1 LGLKFFLSLVFLCF
15 GMLVSAQE
23 INPSDSINNDSTRVP
38 AVNDSLPAADSS
50 KQTKKPIISPE
61 AIEYD
66 VNYSSKDSMLF
77 DMKSSRMYM
86 HGNAELTGEDMNL
99 KSEYIEVN
107 TKENYLYAIGVEDSM
122 GNVTGMPEIKDG
134 SDHFKAKS
142 IKYNFN
148 TKKGIIFDVVTEYSQ
163 GFIHGERTKR
173 HPNNEI
179 HILDGKYTTCDLDH
193 PHFYIK
199 LTKAKVIPGQK
210 VVAGPMYFVI
220 ADIPLK
226 FIGLPFGFIPSQK
239 KNTSGFIIPQYGEE
253 QKRGFFLR
261 DGGYFWAV
269 NDYMNTAL
277 TFDVYSQGTWG
288 VNWRSNFKKRYKFSG
303 SLDVKYNV
311 NRFGEKVLPEY
322 SETES
327 FWVTGNFNQDA
338 KANPNSTFGVSLN
351 FGSSKHNEIEA
362 RNIEQ
367 LTDNTKSSNITYRRR
382 RPGSIFN
389 LTAKAGLTLNSK
401 SNRAN
406 LELPSVSLNMN
417 KQFPFQGLSKSGK
430 SKWYDKISVGFSSSM
445 SNKLATADSLLLTEE
460 SLYQMEN
467 GLQYSVPVSASYTVF
482 SFFNFSPSIS
492 YKGRIYTDYIQKRQV
507 YMPDNN
513 DSLQLTVVNDTL
525 QGIRHPY
532 DFSFSAPISTKLYGL
547 VNLKKGPVK
556 AIRHVVSPSVSFSY
570 RPDFSEDL
578 WGFYGKYTG
587 GDSTLYSYYENG
599 IYGAPPKGKSGNL
612 NFNLGNNFEMKVRDR
627 KDTVDGEKKI
637 PLLKRFDFSTSYNLA
652 ADSMNWSNLR
662 ISGNTQ
668 LLKNINVNFG
678 ATFDPYA
685 RDSTGRRVN
694 EYEWDK
700 NGILLRLVNTNLSLT
715 GSLKPEVFSS
725 KKDKED
731 ENKASPGFEDMGFKP
746 YNYVDIPYADFD
758 VPWSLNLTYRIS
770 ANNRFSVATQDYSKD
785 ISQTLNLSGNFTLTK
800 KWSVNS
806 RLDYD
811 IAAQKFVYSSV
822 SISRDLHCWAMNMT
836 IVPFGQLKS
845 YMFRI
850 YIKSSVFDGI
860 EYKKEKSRYDY

>member
-1 LGLKFFLSLVFLCF
+1 VF
-15 GMLVSAQE
+15 VSAQE
-23 INPSDSINNDSTRVP
+23 INPSDSIKADSARYLP
-38 AVNDSLPAADSS
+38 AVNDSLPAPDSS
-50 KQTKKPIISPE
+50 KQSKKQIISPE

-77 DMKSSRMYM
+77 DMKSGHMYM
-86 HGNAELTGEDMNL
+86 YGSGELTGEDMNL

-122 GNVTGMPEIKDG
+122 GNVKGMPEIKDG

-193 PHFYIK
+193 PHFYVK
-199 LTKAKVIPGQK
+199 LTKAKVIPGQQ
-210 VVAGPMYFVI
+210 VIAGPMYFVI

-226 FIGLPFGFIPSQK
+226 LIGLPFGYIPSQK

-277 TFDVYSQGTWG
+277 TFDVYSQGSWG
-288 VNWRSNFKKRYKFSG
+288 LNWKSNFKKRYKFSG

-322 SETES
+322 SETQT
-327 FWVTGNFNQDA
+327 FWVTGSFNQDS

-351 FGSSKHNEIEA
+351 FGSSQHNEFEA
-362 RNIEQ
+362 RDIEQ
-367 LTDNTKSSNITYRRR
+367 LTDNTKSSNISYRRK

-389 LTAKAGLTLNSK
+389 LTAKAGLTLNSRT
-401 SNRAN
+401 NTAN
-406 LELPSVSLNMN
+406 LELPSVSFNMDR
-417 KQFPFQGLSKSGK
+417 QFPFQGLSKSGK
-430 SKWYDKISVGFSSSM
+430 SKWYDKITVGFSSSL
-445 SNKLATADSLLLTEE
+445 SNKLTTTDSLLFTQE
-460 SLYQMEN
+460 SLYQMKN
-467 GLQYSVPVSASYTVF
+467 GIQYNVPISASYTVF

-507 YMPDNN
+507 YMPDDN

-525 QGIRHPY
+525 QGLRHPF

-547 VNLKKGPVK
+547 VSIKKGPVK
-556 AIRHVVSPSVSFSY
+556 AIRHVVSPGVSFSY
-570 RPDFSEDL
+570 RPDFSEDI

-587 GDSTLYSYYENG
+587 GDSTLYSYFENG
-599 IYGAPPKGKSGNL
+599 IYGAPPMGKSGNL
-612 NFNLGNNFEMKVRDR
+612 NFNLGNNFEMKVRDK
-627 KDTVDGEKKI
+627 KDTVDGVKKVA
-637 PLLKRFDFSTSYNLA
+637 LLKRFDFSTAYNLA

-662 ISGNTQ
+662 INGNTQ

-678 ATFDPYA
+678 ASFDPYA

-700 NGILLRLVNTNLSLT
+700 NKKLLRFVNANLSLT
-715 GSLKPEVFSS
+715 GTLKPDVFSS
-725 KKDKED
+725 EKEEKS
-731 ENKASPGFEDMGFKP
+731 ENRSSSDFNDMGFEP
-746 YNYVDIPYADFD
+746 YDYVDIPYADFN

-770 ANNRFSVATQDYSKD
+770 ANNRFSTATQEYSKD
-785 ISQTLNLSGNFTLTK
+785 ISQTLNLSGNFTLTQ